1 MSVNKLILNEFELY
15 SKAAINTENCSL
27 KKIILDKNSDHQIS
41 NTRDCVNLDFIYA
54 RQNQI
59 VLDLFKSWIS
69 DNPQFVRATAQYNSC
84 ACLDVGSQHNFVTLL
99 ATWANF
105 IIADPSLNSKDKN
118 SGVTMDGIGVNWKSI
133 EAQELSTYFSN
144 NQFGWISSLHAI
156 EHFGLGRYGDTLD
169 VLGDVKGLKEIH
181 NVLHKSGIFV
191 GSVPVTSV
199 KNERIIFNRNRIYST
214 KTIMNMLSAAGFK
227 IIYDIIVIASSGHLI
242 NQHTQAQIT
251 ALDVNTFNKANEQ
264 IFDNLDIEKIP
275 DALYIWAAIK

>member
-27 KKIILDKNSDHQIS
+27 KKIIFDKNSDHQIS